1 MDICKRRNGSFE
13 NGKALFAANAV
24 PGTAGN
30 LTVTFS
36 SQLNQ
41 HSQVNLRKIPSQS
54 FTHCRSFHLISVK
67 CFQVQSAGGAVPL
80 LNYQPALYQQATIN
94 IPGLAQPSIPLQT
107 RPTQLCAQ
115 TEPFQQTLIVCP
127 PTTIQGLPSSSKT
140 SSYPVRMDNSVPVV
154 QQNQSGQSLQIQ
166 PSMLAQ
172 VRLADVCGII
182 SNSDVSSLPSDLMLK
197 WRERRWRTC
206 L

>member
-1 MDICKRRNGSFE
+1 MDICKRRNSSFDS
-13 NGKALFAANAV
+13 GKALFAANAV

-41 HSQVNLRKIPSQS
+41 HSQVPS
-54 FTHCRSFHLISVK
+54 
-67 CFQVQSAGGAVPL
+67 AAGAVPL

-94 IPGLAQPSIPLQT
+94 IPGLAQPSIPMQT

-127 PTTIQGLPSSSKT
+127 PTTIQGELEQGALWVSKPDLTCCLAALSGNDFYARMYLLKPISNKT
-140 SSYPVRMDNSVPVV
+140 SE
-154 QQNQSGQSLQIQ
+154 
-166 PSMLAQ
+166 A
-172 VRLADVCGII
+172 A
-182 SNSDVSSLPSDLMLK
+182 
-197 WRERRWRTC
+197 
-206 L
+206 